1 MSKEQNF
8 ISAVVY
14 IKDDN
19 QGTIHFFDKLNGV
32 LSGHFI
38 QYEIVAV
45 NANCGDHHLSNL
57 REWAKG
63 IGQPL
68 TIINM
73 SLKQAHEQCMNAG
86 LDMTIG
92 DYVYE
97 FDSTDLPYPEEIIW
111 KAYQTAM
118 NGNDIVTVCP
128 KSTVGWS
135 KAFYSIFNA
144 NSDAAY
150 DLRTDVFRLVS
161 RRAVNR
167 AHAMSDNLPYRK
179 ATYAACGLKMA
190 ILEFDGRAGGKTDE
204 RFDLAV
210 DSLAIYTNFGYKFS
224 LGLTGCMLL
233 AALCEL
239 AYTVTVWLTGN
250 PISGWTTTMFVLT
263 LGLFGLFAIL
273 AIMLK
278 YLTLILKLIFQKQK
292 YLIEST
298 ERL

>member
-73 SLKQAHEQCMNAG
+73 SLKQSHEQCMNAG

-97 FDSTDLPYPEEIIW
+97 FDSTDL
-111 KAYQTAM
+111 
-118 NGNDIVTVCP
+118 DR
-128 KSTVGWS
+128 KSV
-135 KAFYSIFNA
+135 
-144 NSDAAY
+144 
-150 DLRTDVFRLVS
+150 V
-161 RRAVNR
+161 
-167 AHAMSDNLPYRK
+167 
-179 ATYAACGLKMA
+179 
-190 ILEFDGRAGGKTDE
+190 
-204 RFDLAV
+204 
-210 DSLAIYTNFGYKFS
+210 
-224 LGLTGCMLL
+224 
-233 AALCEL
+233 
-239 AYTVTVWLTGN
+239 
-250 PISGWTTTMFVLT
+250 
-263 LGLFGLFAIL
+263 
-273 AIMLK
+273 
-278 YLTLILKLIFQKQK
+278 
-292 YLIEST
+292 
-298 ERL
+298 